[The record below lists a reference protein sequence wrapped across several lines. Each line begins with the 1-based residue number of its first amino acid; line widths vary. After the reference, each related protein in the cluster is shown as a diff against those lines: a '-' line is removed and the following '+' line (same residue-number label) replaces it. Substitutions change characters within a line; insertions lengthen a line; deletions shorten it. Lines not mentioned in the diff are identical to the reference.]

1 MDGVFMFKIIKR
13 LLALTLLAALVYVGS
28 VYLSKRE
35 LQNEVLRL
43 HVVADSNSD
52 EDQAIKLKVRDA
64 IITALE
70 ADLARVDTKEQAQAM
85 ISGKL
90 EELEQI
96 ANEVLEKEGVTD
108 RAVVTLE
115 REGFETRDYDTFS
128 LPAGVYDSL
137 RITIGSGQG
146 ENWWCVV
153 FPNLCIPAA
162 SEDVQD
168 VAAGAGFSDGLT
180 GAITGKREY
189 RVRFF
194 LLDWMGRI
202 ENYFI

>member
-13 LLALTLLAALVYVGS
+13 LLVLTLVAALVYVGS

-43 HVVADSNSD
+43 HVVADSDSE
-52 EDQAIKLKVRDA
+52 EDQALKLKVRDA

-70 ADLARVDTKEQAQAM
+70 DDLARVGTKEQAQAM

-90 EELEQI
+90 EELEKI
-96 ANEVLEKEGVTD
+96 ANEVLEAEGATD
-108 RAVVTLE
+108 RAVVTLA

-153 FPNLCIPAA
+153 FPELCIPAA
-162 SEDVQD
+162 SDEVEDVA
-168 VAAGAGFSDGLT
+168 VGAGFSDGLA
-180 GAITGKREY
+180 GAITGKKEY
-189 RVRFF
+189 QVRFF

-202 ENYFI
+202 ENFFV

>member
-13 LLALTLLAALVYVGS
+13 LLALTLLAALVYVGA

-43 HVVADSNSD
+43 HVVADSNSN

-180 GAITGKREY
+180 GAITGKRQY